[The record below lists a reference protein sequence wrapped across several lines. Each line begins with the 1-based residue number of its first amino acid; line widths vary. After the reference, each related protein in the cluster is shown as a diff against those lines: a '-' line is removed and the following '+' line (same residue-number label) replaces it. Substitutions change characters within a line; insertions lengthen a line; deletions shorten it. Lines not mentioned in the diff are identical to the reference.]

1 MKRLLLISALALGV
15 SGASAQDAPLSTLD
29 MSSGNW
35 ISKTDFKDYSDDTKV
50 VFTFNATGYTDAVKN
65 WGVGEIASAGLE
77 NKSTFC
83 YVTKEGNNTAEMT
96 VGQLKNALVGAE
108 NQDGLCWNTWNAND
122 CTIKRVKIEFFAV
135 KKYGTPK
142 SVAFDENGNILASE
156 FEGYSDDAQVKFTW
170 TVTTTWGEQGYF
182 NGWGLGSIKDIGCT
196 ADGIELNKA
205 AEGDNTLVM
214 TLGDIKSMLSV
225 EDQYG
230 HYGLNWNVWP
240 LSKTDKVST
249 LAAIT
254 VARKSC
260 TIAEVVTT
268 AMRPISTGAEVVKT
282 EYYNLAG
289 VRSAEP
295 SKGMNVVVRTM
306 SDGTTQ
312 VDKQLVK

>member
-15 SGASAQDAPLSTLD
+15 SGALAQDAPLSTLD

-50 VFTFNATGYTDAVKN
+50 VFTFNATGYTDAVES
-65 WGVGEIASAGLE
+65 WGVGEIASAGQE

-142 SVAFDENGNILASE
+142 SVAFDEYGNILASE
-156 FEGYSDDAQVKFTW
+156 FDGYSDDAQVKFTY
-170 TVTTTWGEQGYF
+170 TVTTTLGEQGHF
-182 NGWGLGSIKDIGCT
+182 NGWGIGAVKDIGCT
-196 ADGIELNKA
+196 SDGLEINKA
-205 AEGDNTLVM
+205 AEGDNVLVT
-214 TLGDIKSMLSV
+214 TLGEIKSLLSIK
-225 EDQYG
+225 DQYDRF
-230 HYGLNWNVWP
+230 GLNFNVWP
-240 LSKTDKVST
+240 VNDNRDGVF
-249 LAAIT
+249 AIT
-254 VARKSC
+254 VTRKSV

-268 AMRPISTGAEVVKT
+268 AMRPVATGSEVVKT